1 MSWIDEVLAYGLG
14 GLGATIIVASVVIQ
28 VLSIASGDITNALL
42 ATVAVVVG
50 AALYRWGFGLAR
62 RARSDQDATSRS

>member
-14 GLGATIIVASVVIQ
+14 GLGGTIVVASVVIQ
-28 VLSIASGDITNALL
+28 VLSIAGGDAPNALL
-42 ATVAVVVG
+42 ATIGVVVG

-62 RARSDQDATSRS
+62 RARAEDDATSRW